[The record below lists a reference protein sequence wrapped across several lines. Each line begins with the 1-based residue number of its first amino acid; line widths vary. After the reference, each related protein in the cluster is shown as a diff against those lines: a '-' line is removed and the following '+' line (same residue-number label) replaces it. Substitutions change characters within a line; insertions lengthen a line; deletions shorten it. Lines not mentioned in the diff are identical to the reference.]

1 MKVTKKKRQRKKK
14 ESSELIQQQDNR
26 DLNTKSSTR
35 SQQESDSL
43 KDVSPGKM
51 NYSVKSKTNEAC
63 SSSQQNCSP
72 LLSSTDKSSANTNV
86 TVSDFRS
93 SYSIDQQS
101 NERPSLAPT
110 LTVSYSDKV
119 KSVFSKNNSSSN
131 HSLEEKCFLKDF
143 HPENSRTKDK
153 HVDWKQGSE
162 FLGGQNTRAANV
174 NGNEK
179 KPVKSGCRG
188 TDDSSSKTAWEDS
201 KYYKLRDGDS
211 LKSQTT
217 ASKQTYRTGKA
228 MAKSSRYKNMC
239 DDDDN
244 WRVKKD
250 VDSSVSCKTE
260 MIVESNTKN
269 CNSESLKK
277 RTFQQKEFHVD
288 LNPTKHEDLE
298 LENTV
303 GLTVVDKNSKGS
315 KKQQNVCNFIDL
327 SQTELAVSS
336 KFSISKARSDLPD
349 SSQEHRL
356 REVKN
361 FSVHD
366 TNSKIV
372 EGEFP
377 DLKESV
383 KIKRLSS
390 TEERTVDHKEVV
402 MSPRTSAPMSYS
414 AVLRTPPQ
422 LKVSFTLLY
431 NANTAS
437 EYS

>member
-1 MKVTKKKRQRKKK
+1 MTKKKRQRKKK
-14 ESSELIQQQDNR
+14 ESSELIQQQDNG
-26 DLNTKSSTR
+26 DLNGKSSTR

-43 KDVSPGKM
+43 NDVSPGKM

-63 SSSQQNCSP
+63 SSFQQNCSS
-72 LLSSTDKSSANTNV
+72 LLSSSDKSSPNTNI
-86 TVSDFRS
+86 TVSDIKS
-93 SYSIDQQS
+93 SYSKDQQS
-101 NERPSLAPT
+101 NERPFLAPT

-119 KSVFSKNNSSSN
+119 KSVSSNNNSSSN
-131 HSLEEKCFLKDF
+131 HSLEEKSLLKDL
-143 HPENSRTKDK
+143 HPESSRTKNK
-153 HVDWKQGSE
+153 RVDWKQGSE
-162 FLGGQNTRAANV
+162 FFGGQSIRAATLNR
-174 NGNEK
+174 NEK
-179 KPVKSGCRG
+179 KPVKSGCEG
-188 TDDSSSKTAWEDS
+188 TDDSSWKTAWEDS
-201 KYYKLRDGDS
+201 KYYKLQDGDS

-217 ASKQTYRTGKA
+217 DSKQTHRTGKA
-228 MAKSSRYKNMC
+228 MAKNSTRYKNMC

-260 MIVESNTKN
+260 MIVESNIKN
-269 CNSESLKK
+269 RNSESLKK

-288 LNPTKHEDLE
+288 LNPMKHEDLE

-315 KKQQNVCNFIDL
+315 KKQQNLFNFGL
-327 SQTELAVSS
+327 SQTELAASS
-336 KFSISKARSDLPD
+336 KFSVSEARSDLPD

-366 TNSKIV
+366 TNSRVV

-390 TEERTVDHKEVV
+390 TEERTVDNKEVV
-402 MSPRTSAPMSYS
+402 TSPRTSAPMSYS

-422 LKVSFTLLY
+422 LKVSFALLY
-431 NANTAS
+431 NDGTIS